1 MEFFLAPRQ
10 GGTLTFHSIYRIH
23 IRIYGEEE
31 RDTICSVSTW
41 SQRSSMLYRVCGG
54 GRIEA
59 KFPWNAKS
67 IYPLCVLLLPAFDRP
82 SPFKALC
89 VSFYWTNS
97 GSTNKKGIP
106 FHLSPI
112 SRPTLDRCCLV
123 IIWNLFS
130 KIRFY
135 LLTFSFV
142 KFSSSACVS
151 FRSTNEIRWFVKRE
165 SDVATHR
172 SSFFPSN

>member
-10 GGTLTFHSIYRIH
+10 GGTLFTLYTGYIYM
-23 IRIYGEEE
+23 E
-31 RDTICSVSTW
+31 RKREIQYAVY
-41 SQRSSMLYRVCGG
+41 QRDRKGLLYRVCGG

-112 SRPTLDRCCLV
+112 SRPLLPCNYLKPVFEDT
-123 IIWNLFS
+123 
-130 KIRFY
+130 
-135 LLTFSFV
+135 LLTGYFSFV

-165 SDVATHR
+165 PDVATHR

>member
-10 GGTLTFHSIYRIH
+10 GGTLFTLYTGYIYV
-23 IRIYGEEE
+23 YME
-31 RDTICSVSTW
+31 RKREIQYAVY
-41 SQRSSMLYRVCGG
+41 QRDRKGLLYRVCGG

-165 SDVATHR
+165 PDVATHR

>member
-10 GGTLTFHSIYRIH
+10 GGTLFTLYTGYIYM
-23 IRIYGEEE
+23 E
-31 RDTICSVSTW
+31 RKREIQYAVY
-41 SQRSSMLYRVCGG
+41 QRDRKGLLYRVCGG

-112 SRPTLDRCCLV
+112 SRPLLPCNYLKPVFEDTLL
-123 IIWNLFS
+123 
-130 KIRFY
+130 
-135 LLTFSFV
+135 SFNFFV
-142 KFSSSACVS
+142 
-151 FRSTNEIRWFVKRE
+151 REIFVKRVCFVSLDE
-165 SDVATHR
+165 RDKMIRQEGTRCRHASIVLF
-172 SSFFPSN
+172 S

>member
-1 MEFFLAPRQ
+1 
-10 GGTLTFHSIYRIH
+10 
-23 IRIYGEEE
+23 
-31 RDTICSVSTW
+31 
-41 SQRSSMLYRVCGG
+41 MLYRVCGG

-112 SRPTLDRCCLV
+112 SRPLLPCNYLKPVFEDT
-123 IIWNLFS
+123 
-130 KIRFY
+130 
-135 LLTFSFV
+135 LLTGYFSFV

-151 FRSTNEIRWFVKRE
+151 FRSTNEIR
-165 SDVATHR
+165 
-172 SSFFPSN
+172 